1 MAYRINSTIYFDSY
15 SAEQMV
21 EIVHIQAKNQGF
33 ILNRR
38 VDPDLLDYFKERTKD
53 RNFGNGR
60 EAKSL
65 LENAMVFAAGRVK
78 KFRWA
83 KLRSV
88 NYKRLQYLI
97 LEKRWKECGRVTRC
111 KREEAIREKWVL
123 HKISKGE
130 MNYEG

>member
-1 MAYRINSTIYFDSY
+1 MDYRINSTIYFDSY

-60 EAKSL
+60 EARSL
-65 LENAMVFAAGRVK
+65 LENAMVYAAGRVK
-78 KFRWA
+78 KIPVG
-83 KLRSV
+83 KIK
-88 NYKRLQYLI
+88 KRQLQEITVSDIRKALDRMRKANFMQKGKS
-97 LEKRWKECGRVTRC
+97 ETRN
-111 KREEAIREKWVL
+111 IGFV
-123 HKISKGE
+123 
-130 MNYEG
+130 

>member
-1 MAYRINSTIYFDSY
+1 MDYRINSTIYFDSY

-60 EAKSL
+60 EARSL

-78 KFRWA
+78 KIPVGKIKKRQLQEITA
-83 KLRSV
+83 SDIRKALERMRKGNQMQAERSD
-88 NYKRLQYLI
+88 KR
-97 LEKRWKECGRVTRC
+97 KMGF
-111 KREEAIREKWVL
+111 A
-123 HKISKGE
+123 
-130 MNYEG
+130 

>member
-1 MAYRINSTIYFDSY
+1 
-15 SAEQMV
+15 MV

-78 KFRWA
+78 KFR
-83 KLRSV
+83 
-88 NYKRLQYLI
+88 
-97 LEKRWKECGRVTRC
+97 
-111 KREEAIREKWVL
+111 
-123 HKISKGE
+123 
-130 MNYEG
+130 